1 MTDDNRVA
9 QNSHDNRE
17 SRDSRTGRDSRDS
30 RGGVTTP
37 GAKRQRATSLGR
49 DILMLIVFIAIS
61 FAVAAIGSIGTAGNV
76 DGWYATAEK
85 APWNPPN
92 FLFGPVWTVLYLL
105 MSVAAWLVW
114 RRRHSVDTRPALTI
128 YVVQLVLNSIWTP
141 VFFGLYPVMGPAALW
156 LALAIIV
163 LLDIA
168 VLITMLRF
176 WPIRKASAV
185 MLIPYWAWVL
195 FATTLNAALAVLNS

>member
-1 MTDDNRVA
+1 MTDGNRVDRNRH
-9 QNSHDNRE
+9 NSRE
-17 SRDSRTGRDSRDS
+17 SRESSESSESHDR
-30 RGGVTTP
+30 RGGATAS
-37 GAKRQRATSLGR
+37 GANPRRATSLGR

-92 FLFGPVWTVLYLL
+92 FLFGPVWTVLYVL

-114 RRRHSVDTRPALTI
+114 RRRYNVDTRPALVA